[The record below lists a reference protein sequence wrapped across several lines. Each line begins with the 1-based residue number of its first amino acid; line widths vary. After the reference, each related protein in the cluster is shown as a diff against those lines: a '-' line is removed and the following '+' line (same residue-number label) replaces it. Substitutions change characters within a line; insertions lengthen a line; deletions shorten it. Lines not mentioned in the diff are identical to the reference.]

1 MGSDC
6 VLGGGPPLASPLL
19 PPPPFFFLSFPPHF
33 YYTVSLTL
41 VSLSAE
47 TSVLLLGMP
56 CDQDGSGAR

>member
-6 VLGGGPPLASPLL
+6 VLGGGPPLASHLL
-19 PPPPFFFLSFPPHF
+19 PPPFFFLSFPSHF
-33 YYTVSLTL
+33 YCTVSLTL

-47 TSVLLLGMP
+47 TSVLLLWMP